1 MDIFVEA
8 PNLVGENLQFVLEQE
23 GISENALANRTDG
36 IGQKTIWNMIHG
48 SGSQG
53 PTVSTLELIAKS
65 LDLELWELL
74 HPMLPEIWRYRVD
87 LRRVVED
94 YLGADTSGKLSI
106 SQQAA
111 EAHKHPLQKRR

>member
-23 GISENALANRTDG
+23 GITENALANRTDG

-53 PTVSTLELIAKS
+53 PTVSTLELIAKA

-87 LRRVVED
+87 LRRVMED
-94 YLGADTSGKLSI
+94 YLGADTSGKMSI

-111 EAHKHPLQKRR
+111 EAHK

>member
-36 IGQKTIWNMIHG
+36 LSQKTIWNMVHR

-87 LRRVVED
+87 LQRVMGD
-94 YLGADTSGKLSI
+94 YLDADTAGKLRI
-106 SQQAA
+106 SQLAA
-111 EAHKHPLQKRR
+111 EARQRPGKRGR

>member
-1 MDIFVEA
+1 MDIVVESQ
-8 PNLVGENLQFVLEQE
+8 NLVGDNLQFVLEQE

-36 IGQKTIWNMIHG
+36 VGQKTIWNMIHG
-48 SGSQG
+48 AGSQG
-53 PTVSTLELIAKS
+53 PTVSTLELIARS

-87 LRRVVED
+87 LRRVMED
-94 YLGADTSGKLSI
+94 YLGADTSGKMSI

-111 EAHKHPLQKRR
+111 EAHR

>member
-1 MDIFVEA
+1 MDIFVDS
-8 PNLVGENLQFVLEQE
+8 PNLVSENLQFVLKQE
-23 GISENALANRTDG
+23 GISENALANGTDG
-36 IGQKTIWNMIHG
+36 VGQKTIWNMIHR

-53 PTVSTLELIAKS
+53 PTVSTLELIARS

-87 LRRVVED
+87 LRRVMED
-94 YLGADTSGKLSI
+94 YLGTETAGKLTI

-111 EAHKHPLQKRR
+111 AAHK